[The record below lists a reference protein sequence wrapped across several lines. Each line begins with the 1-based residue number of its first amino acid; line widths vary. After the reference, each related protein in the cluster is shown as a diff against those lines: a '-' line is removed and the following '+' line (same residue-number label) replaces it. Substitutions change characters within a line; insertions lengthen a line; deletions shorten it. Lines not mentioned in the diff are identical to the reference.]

1 MAGKFNI
8 SQLLSGASLQAGQ
21 DGAAAAEG
29 REAAPRPMLKA
40 LPIDIR
46 DLEPSKDNFYSA
58 GSIAE
63 LKNSIEMFGVLQNL
77 VVRPAEG
84 GKYEIIAG
92 HRRRLACLELV
103 AEGKPEYAHV
113 PCVVRAERDEI
124 KERILLIMTN
134 STARELSDWEKMKQ
148 AEELHGHFAALKK
161 RDGLPGRVRDL
172 VAEAISAS
180 ATQVA
185 RLSAISHNL
194 LPELAEQFRAGNIGV
209 SAAYELSGLCEVAQR
224 EAAAELREKGGLSI
238 SDVRERKQEAA
249 PGNAD
254 SADNANA
261 AEIED
266 AEDAALL
273 REIGQGEERA
283 WQDFKN
289 AGKKREYPETPAG
302 FEEGQEDGEGA
313 EGREDGEA
321 APENRPENRDFAD
334 LSEEEK
340 AEAAIAFL
348 SRKRFALFQP
358 GEDTRIFDYTMDV
371 LAQAPDMQTVM
382 HDGHLCGICGA
393 DCYNAGKCS
402 IPYQC
407 ARFRPRENGAAKQTS
422 ENHAKTD

>member
-21 DGAAAAEG
+21 DGAAAADG

-40 LPIDIR
+40 LPIDIG

-84 GKYEIIAG
+84 GKFEIIAG

-113 PCVVRAERDEI
+113 PCVVRAERDEL

-172 VAEAISAS
+172 VAEALSAS

-209 SAAYELSGLCEVAQR
+209 SAAYELSGLCEAAQR
-224 EAAAELREKGGLSI
+224 EAAAELREKGGLSL

-249 PGNAD
+249 PRGAG
-254 SADNANA
+254 SADA
-261 AEIED
+261 ADAAGIGDAAD
-266 AEDAALL
+266 AELY
-273 REIGQGEERA
+273 REIARIEREEERA
-283 WQDFKN
+283 RQDFKN
-289 AGKKREYPETPAG
+289 AGEKAPAAPKEQARTEQPRTEQPHDEQPRTEPPRTEQPRTEPREYPETPAG
-302 FEEGQEDGEGA
+302 FEEGQEDGEGR
-313 EGREDGEA
+313 EGTEGAKDK
-321 APENRPENRDFAD
+321 PKKWPKNRDFAD
-334 LSEEEK
+334 LSAKEK
-340 AEAAIAFL
+340 ANAAYTFL
-348 SRKRFALFQP
+348 SFKRFALFAP
-358 GEDTRIFDYTMDV
+358 GEDTRILDYILEV
-371 LAQAPDMQTVM
+371 LEQAPV
-382 HDGHLCGICGA
+382 
-393 DCYNAGKCS
+393 
-402 IPYQC
+402 
-407 ARFRPRENGAAKQTS
+407 
-422 ENHAKTD
+422 